1 MARFLGCGY
10 GRLRSRVTHLFRSFA
25 LPRGE
30 ARRGRLLVAAL
41 EYPQSGPRLRSPL
54 PVSSPRLALAFLL
67 GIVGLG
73 VLAGPASAAHP
84 TATAPVVT
92 RTPASREVKAGHVVS
107 FGARAEGSPKPS
119 VTWQVSTDGGAW
131 REIPGARSGILRF
144 VATSTDAA
152 NKYRATFSNAG
163 GDAVTRAATLT
174 VVSSPLALGFAV
186 FDPTYPRRGNQFE
199 SYRTAVGKLPNFL
212 EFYQDPWPT
221 VADIG
226 KAGAWAPL
234 YWNEEKHLVRNDH
247 LTALISWGTDNISL
261 RTIVNGAT
269 DGEDAVALAPA
280 VRLAKSFPGTL
291 YIRLDWEMNGS
302 WAGWNPTNVAQK
314 GQDESPAT
322 FVAMWQH
329 VVNYFRTSGVTNVRW
344 VWSANVDGGGGTM
357 AAYYPGDRYVD
368 DVGLDG
374 YNYAYS
380 QGASWQTPQQ
390 IFAASYKE
398 LERITHRPV
407 IITETSSVEAD
418 AGEAA
423 EGLSKAAWMQQLS
436 VYIPELSN
444 VIALCWFDQPAMV
457 GSKTVNF
464 GVHSSGPSLS
474 AWQRYFVRNPE
485 YRGKLP

>member
-1 MARFLGCGY
+1 M
-10 GRLRSRVTHLFRSFA
+10 
-25 LPRGE
+25 
-30 ARRGRLLVAAL
+30 
-41 EYPQSGPRLRSPL
+41 
-54 PVSSPRLALAFLL
+54 
-67 GIVGLG
+67 
-73 VLAGPASAAHP
+73 
-84 TATAPVVT
+84 T

-186 FDPTYPRRGNQFE
+186 FDPTYPGGPISSKVTEKPSASCPTSSSSIRTLGRQLRISARR
-199 SYRTAVGKLPNFL
+199 
-212 EFYQDPWPT
+212 
-221 VADIG
+221 
-226 KAGAWAPL
+226 GAWAPL

-269 DGEDAVALAPA
+269 NGEDAVALAPA

-474 AWQRYFVRNPE
+474 AWQKYFVRNPE